1 MENKSIDQTTRLK
14 KFRNIFGILSS
25 FIIFI
30 SQIVLYNT
38 LIDDSNTIP
47 SILWVGIL
55 ALVFFV
61 LSQLIKPSERIL
73 GLVNQINLSH
83 SALCVI
89 GSIVFSL
96 VTIFAM
102 VLFDLYGR
110 FSYIPVL
117 SIWCI
122 SALFYIFSFPLPKI
136 SRESISN
143 GLKDHRV
150 ELILLAGVLVVGAF
164 VRFYRLG
171 DIPRVINGDE
181 GSFGLLAQ
189 ATTYGRLAN
198 PFVFFSNMGA
208 LYLQVLNLSIQAFG
222 VGAYAIRFPSAVAG
236 VFAIIATYIFTR
248 LILGRRIAF
257 ITAGLIA
264 MSHVHINFSRTG
276 TGYIQDTWLIP
287 LEMALLFNGLE
298 KRRSW
303 QTALSGMLLALHFV
317 YYLTAIA
324 VLGMIFGFLVLCWIL
339 HKKWFKTTLKQIVAF
354 LGGVFIMAL
363 PALYYFVKSPLEL
376 MARFS
381 LEGTFQNRWFQM
393 QIANTDQNIFQ
404 VVGGRI
410 VHAFLS
416 LIYFPALDFYGS
428 PTPMLSMLT
437 STFFLIGI
445 GVGFLQIR
453 KRSILLLNSL
463 LWGGT
468 LLIGLFTIP
477 PSADSY
483 RMVIVLPFAMVLAA
497 MGLDQTLSLVG
508 QGWESSKKRYII
520 LSLIM
525 LFLVFAANIGT
536 YFGEFAG
543 RCQYGGNLESRFA
556 SYLGNY
562 VAGFQ
567 KEARV
572 YLLADEIYFYGS
584 HPSVDFL
591 SRSHPIT
598 NVIDPLETQTYGS
611 GDILVASP
619 KRIGEL
625 EDWIHAH
632 PGGQIEYKY
641 DCATKILLGYVLP

>member
-30 SQIVLYNT
+30 SQTILYNT
-38 LIDDSNTIP
+38 LMNEGNAIP
-47 SILWVGIL
+47 PILWLGIL
-55 ALVFFV
+55 ALVIFV

-73 GLVNQINLSH
+73 SLVDQVDLSH

-96 VTIFAM
+96 VTIFTM
-102 VLFDLYGR
+102 VLFDSFGR

-117 SIWCI
+117 SVWCI
-122 SALFYIFSFPLPKI
+122 SALFYVFSFPLPQI
-136 SRESISN
+136 SRERISN
-143 GLKDHRV
+143 GFKEHRG
-150 ELILLAGVLVVGAF
+150 ELILLAGVLVVGSF
-164 VRFYRLG
+164 VRFYRLE

-189 ATTYGRLAN
+189 MTTHGKLAN
-198 PFVFFSNMGA
+198 PFAFISNMGA

-222 VGAYAIRFPSAVAG
+222 TGAYAIRFPSAVAG
-236 VFAIIATYIFTR
+236 VFAIAATYLFTR
-248 LILGRRIAF
+248 LVSGRRIAF
-257 ITAGLIA
+257 LTAGLIA
-264 MSHVHINFSRTG
+264 MSHTHINFSRTG

-287 LEMALLFNGLE
+287 LEMVLLINGLE

-303 QTALSGMLLALHFV
+303 QTALSGMLLALHFI

-324 VLGMIFGFLVLCWIL
+324 VLGIVFAFLVLCWIF
-339 HKKWFKTTLKQIVAF
+339 HKKWFKTTLGQIAAF
-354 LGGVFIMAL
+354 WGGTFIMAL
-363 PALYYFVKSPLEL
+363 PALYYFVNSPREL
-376 MARFS
+376 MERIS
-381 LEGTFQNRWFQM
+381 MDGSFQSGWFQM
-393 QIANTDQNIFQ
+393 QIANTGQNIFQ
-404 VVGGRI
+404 VLAGRI
-410 VHAFLS
+410 VHAFLA
-416 LIYFPALDFYGS
+416 LIYHPALDFYGS

-483 RMVIVLPFAMVLAA
+483 RMVIVLPFAMALAA
-497 MGLDQTLSLVG
+497 LGFDRTLSLVG

-525 LFLVFAANIGT
+525 LFLLFATNMGT

-543 RCQYGGNLESRFA
+543 RCQYGGNIESRFA
-556 SYLGNY
+556 SYLGTY
-562 VAGFQ
+562 VAGVQ
-567 KEARV
+567 KEAKV
-572 YLLADEIYFYGS
+572 YLLADDIYFYGS

-598 NVIDPLETQTYGS
+598 NVIDPLETHTYSS

-619 KRIGEL
+619 NRIGEL
-625 EDWIHAH
+625 EDWIRAH

-641 DCATKILLGYVLP
+641 DCELKILLGYELP